1 MRSIII
7 FYLGQVTR
15 VSQSRFDTV
24 FLQHRL
30 SLLRTLKRMVHNASV
45 AEELLHDTWLRVT
58 KALAERP
65 IEHLEP
71 FVFQTA
77 RNLALDHLR
86 AQQRYG
92 ISLDTRPLEDLDQVP
107 APGSSAEGVTHAQRV
122 LERVNA
128 SLACLS
134 TRQRA
139 IFLRS
144 RVQGQPCP
152 TIAKALGVSTSTV
165 QKELKFVMQKCIEAV
180 GDPLR

>member
-7 FYLGQVTR
+7 SQLGQVTV
-15 VSQSRFDTV
+15 VSQSRFDTL

-30 SLLRTLKRMVHNASV
+30 SLLRTLQRMVHSTSV

-58 KALAERP
+58 KAVAERP

-71 FVFQTA
+71 FIFQTA

-86 AQQRYG
+86 MQRRQALNLETLP
-92 ISLDTRPLEDLDQVP
+92 LDELHQVP
-107 APGSSAEGVTHAQRV
+107 APGSAEGATHARRV
-122 LERVNA
+122 LERLHA
-128 SLACLS
+128 SLTGLS
-134 TRQRA
+134 ARQRA

-144 RVQGQPCP
+144 RVQGQACP
-152 TIAKALGVSTSTV
+152 VIAKALGVSTSTV
-165 QKELKFVMQKCIEAV
+165 QKELKFVMQCCVKAV